1 MIFNYTA
8 NFYVGE
14 ESIEEMLNY
23 HKQGYSYEQSI
34 CMAASGW
41 DDDRYYG
48 VEEIAPQLIKE
59 LERRM
64 EAERG

>member
-1 MIFNYTA
+1 MNFEYTGS
-8 NFYVGE
+8 FYVSE

-34 CMAASGW
+34 RMAASCW

-59 LERRM
+59 LKRRL
-64 EAERG
+64 EAERS

>member
-1 MIFNYTA
+1 MEFEYTGS
-8 NFYVGE
+8 FYVSE

-48 VEEIAPQLIKE
+48 VEEIVPQLIKE